1 MAEREWSVKE
11 SGGDSGQALI
21 DEQVEYAKYLAKK
34 LEQPELPEEVMK
46 QAYSDFISWFKV
58 EDDAL
63 KTGTMQYCRY
73 DGGRESTTL
82 KPCQI
87 VGWVILDGI
96 GGRITHKTVKTDD
109 GVVIQTVEEVPA
121 E

>member
-11 SGGDSGQALI
+11 SSGDSGQALI

-63 KTGTMQYCRY
+63 KTGTMHE
-73 DGGRESTTL
+73 G
-82 KPCQI
+82 
-87 VGWVILDGI
+87 
-96 GGRITHKTVKTDD
+96 TDE
-109 GVVIQTVEEVPA
+109 I
-121 E
+121 